1 MLVSDCINQS
11 NSTPHGESHNFLNY
25 SIREVDGKMKLFDDK
40 GNEIDLIEEI
50 SPKSKKY
57 FTVWGVIEFSETH
70 DSMYP
75 VLVSVLVYSSELLWN
90 VAETAVKF
98 KDGDH
103 TGWKTPT
110 GDLIMPPIFDQIEIC
125 DSFIWAKYSNRQ
137 IFVYKNG
144 GLSDQGIFDDEFY
157 ENGKMG
163 IKNPD
168 GTVLFPAIYDE
179 IYRWSDD
186 SDVFY
191 TRIGEEFHYYN
202 SNHEEILTTYRKF
215 DGVDDDLNPYY
226 ISEEQSRDT
235 VVTMQITN
243 DLSDPQSCVCFGQK
257 VCLDRILKSEVAD
270 IIKNH
275 CEVWDK
281 GASCVNDFNSAFT
294 YIYSAYYAQSNS
306 ATPIEDCLKQFE
318 KMDCYQTSWSFMVK
332 IWTNRNT
339 QIANTE
345 LSKLVWHFQ
354 DLKEML
360 YGISDPMRF
369 ATIGYDDSLADG
381 EVKMFQVNYFSD
393 HWPDDELE
401 NIVNDAMSGDIDNY
415 KAKMQ
420 LLEETLEKDR
430 VENDW
435 TDDVYQSFYDEY
447 FGNFSISGRYRHFDL
462 DKEKELLDYLVDKES
477 YSVTDT
483 VFRICQ
489 YLNIEVCIGGMFD
502 SIDYTE
508 RAYKKIKWALGHGSS
523 LKPVVKAHSSLDFIQ
538 EAIRKFEESNEKGQK
553 TKLQIFKK
561 IERLLLKN
569 GALTAAEIR
578 TESFDPYN
586 LW

>member
-11 NSTPHGESHNFLNY
+11 NSTPNGEFYNFLNY
-25 SIREVDGKMKLFDDK
+25 SIREVDGKMRLFDDK
-40 GNEIDLIEEI
+40 GNEIKLITALL
-50 SPKSKKY
+50 PQATTY
-57 FTVWGVIEFSETH
+57 FTVWGVLQFAETF
-70 DSMYP
+70 DSTYR
-75 VLVSVLVYSSELLWN
+75 VLVSVLVFNAEQLWN
-90 VAETAVKF
+90 VAETAIKF
-98 KDGDH
+98 KEGDNI
-103 TGWKTPT
+103 GWKTPT
-110 GDLIMPPIFDQIEIC
+110 GDLIMPPVFNQIEIC
-125 DSFIWAKYSNRQ
+125 ESYIWARYFNRQ

-144 GLSDQGIFDDEFY
+144 GLSDQGIFDSTFY

-163 IKNPD
+163 LKNPD
-168 GTVLFPAIYDE
+168 GSVLFPAIYDE
-179 IYRWSDD
+179 IYQWSRD

-191 TRIGEEFHYYN
+191 TRIGNEFHYYN

-215 DGVDDDLNPYY
+215 DGIDDKLNPYY
-226 ISEEQSRDT
+226 VSEEQSRDT
-235 VVTMQITN
+235 LVTMQITN
-243 DLSDPQSCVCFGQK
+243 DLNDSQSCVCFGQK
-257 VCLDRILKSEVAD
+257 VRLDRILKSDVTD

-281 GASCVNDFNSAFT
+281 GASCVDDFNSAFT

-318 KMDCYQTSWSFMVK
+318 KMYCYRTSWGFMVK

-339 QIANTE
+339 KIANTE
-345 LSKLVWHFQ
+345 LSKFVWHFQ
-354 DLKEML
+354 DLKEMV
-360 YGISDPMRF
+360 YGISNPMNLL
-369 ATIGYDDSLADG
+369 TIGYDDSLADG
-381 EVKMFQVNYFSD
+381 EVKMFQVNYFAD
-393 HWPDDELE
+393 HWPDFELDS
-401 NIVNDAMSGDIDNY
+401 IVDDAMSGDIDNY
-415 KAKMQ
+415 NTKMQ
-420 LLEETLEKDR
+420 LLKETLEKDK
-430 VENDW
+430 VENNW
-435 TDDVYQSFYDEY
+435 TDEVYQSFYDEY
-447 FGNFSISGRYRHFDL
+447 FGNFSINGRYGHFDL
-462 DKEKELLDYLVDKES
+462 EKEKGLFDYLVDKEG

-489 YLNIEVCIGGMFD
+489 ELNIDVCIGCMFD
-502 SIDYTE
+502 SIDETE

-538 EAIRKFEESNEKGQK
+538 EAIRKFEETKEKGQK

-586 LW
+586 LC